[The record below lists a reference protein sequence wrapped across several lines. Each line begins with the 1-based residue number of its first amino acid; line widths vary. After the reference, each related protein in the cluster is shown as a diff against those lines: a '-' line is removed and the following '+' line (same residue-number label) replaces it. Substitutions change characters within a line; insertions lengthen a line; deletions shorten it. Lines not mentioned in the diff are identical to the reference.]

1 MASRVFHAGA
11 FPTGT
16 HHPLMGP
23 ENHGAHSGG
32 ATVAGSHVIDP
43 AFSPLVFQTEELNG
57 QVVSSLE
64 QLQSYQAE
72 IDHLL

>member
-23 ENHGAHSGG
+23 ENHGARSGG
-32 ATVAGSHVIDP
+32 AAVAGSHVISDP
-43 AFSPLVFQTEELNG
+43 HGPCAPS
-57 QVVSSLE
+57 
-64 QLQSYQAE
+64 
-72 IDHLL
+72 